1 MSFLPCSD
9 NPAMSPTNRMADI
22 AGDAPP
28 RPMGRLQ
35 AEVQRLYPTP
45 EPGRDD
51 PLRTIVLELA
61 RPASWVELAK
71 AWQGVQADLG
81 LPAPAIAVSGSEG
94 YQLWFSLP
102 HPVPAAQAKAFVEGL
117 RKRYVPDVD
126 PRRVSIQPSPA
137 VPPIEAAPGHW
148 SSFVTP
154 DLAAL
159 FADEPWLD
167 LPPSAEAQADLLS
180 RIEST
185 SADDWQRAMAL
196 LQPARPAAPA
206 TADHPERT
214 ASTLVPTLDP
224 RQFLLDAMN
233 DPALDMRLRI
243 EAAKALLPSFDPR
256 RGA

>member
-1 MSFLPCSD
+1 MSS
-9 NPAMSPTNRMADI
+9 TNRVADI

-35 AEVQRLYPTP
+35 AELQRLYPTP

-51 PLRTIVLELA
+51 QLRTFVLELA

-81 LPAPAIAVSGSEG
+81 LPAPAIAVSGSDG
-94 YQLWFSLP
+94 CQLWFSLSR
-102 HPVPAAQAKAFVEGL
+102 PVPAAQANWFVEAV
-117 RKRYVPDVD
+117 RKRYLADLD
-126 PRRVSIQPSPA
+126 PRRVSLQPGR
-137 VPPIEAAPGHW
+137 VLPPVEAAPGHW
-148 SSFVTP
+148 SAFVTP

-167 LPPSAEAQADLLS
+167 LPPSADAQADLLS
-180 RIEST
+180 RIQPAG
-185 SADDWQRAMAL
+185 ADDWQRAL
-196 LQPARPAAPA
+196 SQLQPPAPPPAATAPEPERAKAAPA
-206 TADHPERT
+206 P
-214 ASTLVPTLDP
+214 SLDP

-233 DPALDMRLRI
+233 DPALDMHLRI